1 MIKSNEFVELMSQK
15 GILAGIPAIRLLP
28 EKQELENH
36 LIITST
42 ETNTQEDLD
51 IYFNQAKEILI

>member
-1 MIKSNEFVELMSQK
+1 MNSDRSLKE
-15 GILAGIPAIRLLP
+15 P

-36 LIITST
+36 LIVTST
-42 ETNTQEDLD
+42 ETNTQEDLN